1 MQSRSILKY
10 PITNQLPL
18 TNHSTRAP
26 PQADPING
34 FVPETMDFARMVEAD
49 EQAFAAPAS
58 GGAATPGGGDPA
70 LHALHAKLRVDY
82 KAWEESPIDVL
93 KEHGAFIFIPV
104 WAIGMTVRAFTDG
117 VVFCL
122 SQAFPLRR

>member
-1 MQSRSILKY
+1 MYFRIGNSTDSVLF
-10 PITNQLPL
+10 PL
-18 TNHSTRAP
+18 
-26 PQADPING
+26 QADPING

-49 EQAFAAPAS
+49 EQAFAAPAA
-58 GGAATPGGGDPA
+58 GGASTPGGGDPA

-82 KAWEESPIDVL
+82 RAWEESPIDVL
-93 KEHGAFIFIPV
+93 KEHGAFICIPV
-104 WAIGMTVRAFTDG
+104 RAIGLAVRAFTDG